1 MEKDI
6 QDQISILIE
15 KYKDNNIV
23 RELKMSDKEILDN
36 ISNILMYIDINE
48 TCEKSVSNECVN
60 QEHLH
65 VEIFRN
71 KNGDIQCNY
80 FQCPKHLKQL
90 EFEKQ
95 QDYYGV
101 NDSLESYELHFSSK
115 LIDINIEKTSRG
127 LLIKNLINQWN
138 SNEYKGIYLYGLTG
152 VGKSY
157 IMSAFFNK
165 LASNEI
171 TVNYIDVNQSMTYIK
186 NNLLSDSLQEYI
198 DTLKYYDFLLIDN
211 LGQETFKNFYH
222 IQILTLILEYRYK
235 NKKPTYFISQYSIE
249 ELKNKY
255 LNNIIN
261 NKGDASKK
269 DVFKFIDL
277 ITCLSFEIIE
287 LKGKSQRRDY

>member
-1 MEKDI
+1 MRKDV
-6 QDQISILIE
+6 QDKISMLIE

-23 RELKMSDKEILDN
+23 RELKMSDKEIFDN
-36 ISNILMYIDINE
+36 ISNILMYININNA
-48 TCEKSVSNECVN
+48 CEKSNSNECVN

-90 EFEKQ
+90 EIQKQ
-95 QDYYGV
+95 RDYYGI
-101 NDSLESYELHFSSK
+101 NDSLESYELSFSSK
-115 LIDINIEKTSRG
+115 LIDINIEKNSRKI
-127 LLIKNLINQWN
+127 LIKKLIDQIHKDKYN
-138 SNEYKGIYLYGLTG
+138 GIYLYGLTG

-157 IMSAFFNK
+157 IMSAFFNQ
-165 LASNEI
+165 LASKKF
-171 TVNYIDVNQSMTYIK
+171 TVNYINVNQSMIYIK

-198 DTLKYYDFLLIDN
+198 DTLKHYDFLLIDN
-211 LGQETFKNFYH
+211 IGQETFKNFYH
-222 IQILTLILEYRYK
+222 IQVLTLILEYRYK

-261 NKGDASKK
+261 SKGDASKK
-269 DVFKFIDL
+269 DVFKLIDL
-277 ITCLSFEIIE
+277 ITCLSFDIIE
-287 LKGKSQRRDY
+287 LKGKSQRREY